1 MLDITVYLHTVKQVI
16 QYSNTMQVAVT
27 LVMQQNSSN
36 LAEFTRPQL
45 VTAMRLLLLVGSLL
59 SELRT
64 DACRALFS
72 LLHGRQL
79 S

>member
-1 MLDITVYLHTVKQVI
+1 MLDTTIYLYTVSQATQCC
-16 QYSNTMQVAVT
+16 NTMEVAVT
-27 LVMQQNSSN
+27 IVLQQFSSN
-36 LAEFTRPQL
+36 LAEFTSPQI
-45 VTAMRLLLLVGSLL
+45 VTATRRLLPVGILL

>member
-1 MLDITVYLHTVKQVI
+1 
-16 QYSNTMQVAVT
+16 MQ
-27 LVMQQNSSN
+27 
-36 LAEFTRPQL
+36 PQL
-45 VTAMRLLLLVGSLL
+45 ATATRRLLPVGILR